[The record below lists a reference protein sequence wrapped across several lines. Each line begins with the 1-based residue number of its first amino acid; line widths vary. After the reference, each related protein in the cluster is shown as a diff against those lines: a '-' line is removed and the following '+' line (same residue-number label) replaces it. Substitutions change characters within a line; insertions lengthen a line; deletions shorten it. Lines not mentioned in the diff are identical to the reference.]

1 MTPAQAEAES
11 YLASDGSELDGTGD
25 GDRRTYRG
33 RDLSEILP
41 QIRAELGPDAVVTHQ
56 REGLVGGIGGFFAQ
70 RFIEIEAMA
79 PPQRDGI
86 DVYDGEDADPESAES
101 EDLTAVDVEESE
113 PVTRAPVADPFAVA
127 PAASAEPES
136 VTAARLDEGASAR
149 IQPEQTAAETA
160 ARPASFSEI
169 LEPALRESPPAE
181 REQFAVPRT
190 LEPDQADR
198 DTPSG
203 RGVGVGWPTGGERL
217 VAPGADVSL
226 VEEWASVPVG
236 GGVARGVVEVGDVSV
251 VEGSRGGVVECE
263 VGELLVGRGLSA
275 GLVEDLVGDARLHD
289 LPFAGGGGMRGA
301 LRACLTRRLPRH
313 RGFSGAGVLVAVVG
327 GGGSGKTRCAAA
339 LAVSY
344 RGGGAL
350 AVRAVVLGRCDS
362 GAELGALVGPHGVS
376 VEMAERG
383 SRVADAI
390 ALARS
395 GELVVADTPAVSPSD
410 PAGITTLAIELAGLR
425 PEEVLVTLPATSN
438 VMSARQMLSALAPLS
453 PSGIIVTHADETD
466 QLGVAVEL
474 SLESGLPLVF
484 IHDGL
489 EMPGALAAA
498 DPSSIAERLLK

>member
-1 MTPAQAEAES
+1 MTRTPRSEKPAFGALKACGLLGFGFAT
-11 YLASDGSELDGTGD
+11 YLSLRPG
-25 GDRRTYRG
+25 
-33 RDLSEILP
+33 
-41 QIRAELGPDAVVTHQ
+41 
-56 REGLVGGIGGFFAQ
+56 
-70 RFIEIEAMA
+70 
-79 PPQRDGI
+79 
-86 DVYDGEDADPESAES
+86 
-101 EDLTAVDVEESE
+101 
-113 PVTRAPVADPFAVA
+113 VA
-127 PAASAEPES
+127 
-136 VTAARLDEGASAR
+136 T
-149 IQPEQTAAETA
+149 
-160 ARPASFSEI
+160 
-169 LEPALRESPPAE
+169 
-181 REQFAVPRT
+181 
-190 LEPDQADR
+190 
-198 DTPSG
+198 G

-217 VAPGADVSL
+217 VAPVADVSL
-226 VEEWASVPVG
+226 VEEWASVPVVG
-236 GGVARGVVEVGDVSV
+236 GGVARGVVGVADVSV
-251 VEGSRGGVVECE
+251 VEGLRGGVVECE

-289 LPFAGGGGMRGA
+289 LPFAGVGGMRGA
-301 LRACLTRRLPRH
+301 VRACLTRRLPRH
-313 RGFSGAGVLVAVVG
+313 RGLSGGGVLVAVVG

-395 GELVVADTPAVSPSD
+395 GELVVADTPAVSPAD
-410 PAGITTLAIELAGLR
+410 PAGITALAIELAGLR

-498 DPSSIAERLLK
+498 DPSLIAERLLK